1 MKTLFIFCFIL
12 TITISADAQI
22 FGGIMNEAKRKIERK
37 VEDKII
43 QAVSDELA
51 QRAFKPIDQAID
63 SMMRKKYQDSLGNG
77 QPYNN
82 EKTAEAYASFLSS
95 LNAAVDLPE
104 KYTFDVTQ
112 EVETID
118 YSKKRNYI
126 KLHYSKNSGI
136 IGMETTDE
144 KQIKQLVVMDLTK
157 DIMILY
163 TTDKK
168 GKKTGQA
175 IPSVMKLAGA
185 MSNAVKPSIDS
196 SAYNMNLKKTGK
208 SKKIAGYISSE
219 YKGSSAEEEIVMYIS
234 DQFPIKWDKNFTR
247 YTSQFAPDPF
257 TENISTSDGGVML
270 EYENSRKD
278 EKGEKSTWSTKK
290 ISEKTFSVITSEYE
304 FKKTEN

>member
-1 MKTLFIFCFIL
+1 MKSIL
-12 TITISADAQI
+12 ICLIILSAGIPIDAQI

-63 SMMRKKYQDSLGNG
+63 SMMRKKYQDSLGN
-77 QPYNN
+77 
-82 EKTAEAYASFLSS
+82 EKTTEAYASFLGS

-126 KLHYSKNSGI
+126 KLHYAKSSGI

-196 SAYNMNLKKTGK
+196 AAYNMNLKKTGK
-208 SKKIAGYISSE
+208 TKKIAGYISSE
-219 YKGSSAEEEIVMYIS
+219 YKGSSAVEEIVMYIS

-290 ISEKTFSVITSEYE
+290 ISEKPFSVITSEYE